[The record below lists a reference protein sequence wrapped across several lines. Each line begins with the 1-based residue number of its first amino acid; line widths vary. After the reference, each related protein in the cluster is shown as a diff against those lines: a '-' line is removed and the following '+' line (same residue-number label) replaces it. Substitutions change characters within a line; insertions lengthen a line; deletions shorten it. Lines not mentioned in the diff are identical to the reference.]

1 MAVDHGRTVVPVTAT
16 DIRADPLGHWQHIP
30 RCVRPAFVKR
40 VSIIGPE
47 STGKTT
53 LAQAV
58 AEKLRTKWV
67 PERAKMLRELNGGS
81 LIGLEW
87 AEIVRGQ
94 IASEEALARDA
105 DRVLICDTDPLATT
119 VWAEFLAGGCP
130 QELRD
135 LARRPYDLTL
145 LTTPDVPWDADDGRC
160 VPGARGTFFA
170 RCEQALRAAGR
181 SFVVIHGRLGREAF
195 GVFAR
200 CRRTC
205 ACPPLTSASR
215 H

>member
-1 MAVDHGRTVVPVTAT
+1 
-16 DIRADPLGHWQHIP
+16 
-30 RCVRPAFVKR
+30 CVRPAFVKR

-105 DRVLICDTDPLATT
+105 DRVLICDTD
-119 VWAEFLAGGCP
+119 
-130 QELRD
+130 
-135 LARRPYDLTL
+135 
-145 LTTPDVPWDADDGRC
+145 
-160 VPGARGTFFA
+160 
-170 RCEQALRAAGR
+170 
-181 SFVVIHGRLGREAF
+181 
-195 GVFAR
+195 
-200 CRRTC
+200 
-205 ACPPLTSASR
+205 
-215 H
+215 